1 MPIHILIDGYNLIR
15 NYSPLS
21 RAEKADFSQG
31 RERLLEW
38 LSLYRRKI
46 PNPITVVF
54 DGGQGDALAE
64 GRDIY
69 KGIKILY
76 SSQGQT
82 ADDIIKRLVKK
93 DGGKILVV
101 TSDQELGSYCRFFKA
116 GWIRSEEFAHRVQDQ
131 IWTLDQ
137 KPLKEDDPADLPKKK
152 KGNAFR
158 PSKKAKREKKYWEH
172 L

>member
-1 MPIHILIDGYNLIR
+1 MAFPIPPNDPLTP
-15 NYSPLS
+15 SPWYLTG
-21 RAEKADFSQG
+21 AKG
-31 RERLLEW
+31 
-38 LSLYRRKI
+38 I
-46 PNPITVVF
+46 PWPK
-54 DGGQGDALAE
+54 GG
-64 GRDIY
+64 ISY

-93 DGGKILVV
+93 DGEKILVV

-137 KPLKEDDPADLPKKK
+137 KPLKEDDPADLT
-152 KGNAFR
+152 
-158 PSKKAKREKKYWEH
+158 
-172 L
+172 

>member
-1 MPIHILIDGYNLIR
+1 MTIHILIDGYNLIR
-15 NYSPLS
+15 NFPPLA
-21 RAEKADFSQG
+21 RVEKADFSQG
-31 RERLLEW
+31 REKLLDW
-38 LSLYRRKI
+38 LSQYRRKI

-54 DGGQGDALAE
+54 DGGKGDALAE

-93 DGGKILVV
+93 DGEKLLVV

-116 GWIRSEEFAHRVQDQ
+116 GWIRSEEFAHRIQEQ
-131 IWTLDQ
+131 ILDLGQ
-137 KPLKEDDPADLPKKK
+137 KPLKEDDPEDLPKKK
-152 KGNAFR
+152 KGSAFKL
-158 PSKKAKREKKYWEH
+158 SKKAKRERKYWEH

>member
-1 MPIHILIDGYNLIR
+1 MAIHILIDGYNLIR
-15 NYSPLS
+15 KYPPLS
-21 RAEKADFSQG
+21 RVEEADFSKG
-31 RERLLEW
+31 REKLLEW
-38 LSLYRRKI
+38 LSQYRQKI

-54 DGGQGDALAE
+54 DGGQGGALVE

-76 SSQGQT
+76 SPRGQT

-93 DGGKILVV
+93 DGVKTLVV

-116 GWIRSEEFAHRVQDQ
+116 GWIRSEDFAHRIQEQ
-131 IWTLDQ
+131 IWTEDQ
-137 KPLKEDDPADLPKKK
+137 KTFKEDDPEDLPKKK
-152 KGNAFR
+152 KGVAFR
-158 PSKKAKREKKYWEH
+158 LSKKAKREKKYWER